1 MAEAPN
7 HHQEGSFPGRE
18 TSQGHQGHQGL
29 PPTVAQ
35 VSLQRILFLGY
46 VIE

>member
-7 HHQEGSFPGRE
+7 HHQEGSFPGGE
-18 TSQGHQGHQGL
+18 ASQGHQGHHGL
-29 PPTVAQ
+29 PQTVTQ
-35 VSLQRILFLGY
+35 VSINRILFLGY